1 MKINYYRNEEIVNNL
16 FKAITYE
23 KCDMSLTLN
32 DEAIQKQE
40 AIVRSET
47 STDREKEVARV
58 KIQKLWTV
66 EAEIKKQ
73 QEEVADVHE
82 LICTEIAKTEN
93 EHHAS
98 NDLIAVRNVL
108 RLSCCDENNKFF
120 KLAILTDDTKFDS
133 FYNAM
138 VSLHDMEN
146 EEIGNNGLR
155 QYSKNANET
164 ANNLAGNIQSL
175 IKQMFS
181 IPIENEYTQKVN
193 IKFNKSDMN
202 AVHECFVTGLKV
214 DKTKNKDG
222 IDIDGVSFRYAI
234 EKRQKQDGTIEYK
247 GVRFKET
254 LAKLAFA
261 RLFRVKSTPSSSP
274 IESKTTKKSIKT
286 AKKAVTKK
294 EESEFLK
301 LDKKEISETD
311 LDIIHDTYPDVTS
324 KNLGVTDKGEDF
336 EEVKLSLNDK
346 TITVYVCLAD

>member
-1 MKINYYRNEEIVNNL
+1 MENTMKINYNVNNGNEEVINEL
-16 FKAITYE
+16 FEAITYE
-23 KCDMSLTLN
+23 KCDMLLTLN

-58 KIQKLWTV
+58 KIQKLWAT

-120 KLAILTDDTKFDS
+120 KLAIITDSIKFDS

-146 EEIGNNGLR
+146 EEISDNGLR

-175 IKQMFS
+175 IKKMFS

-222 IDIDGVSFRYAI
+222 VDIDGVSFRYAI

-261 RLFRVKSTPSSSP
+261 RLFRVKATPTTT
-274 IESKTTKKSIKT
+274 EVTKAKTKT
-286 AKKAVTKK
+286 EKKAVNK
-294 EESEFLK
+294 EE
-301 LDKKEISETD
+301 
-311 LDIIHDTYPDVTS
+311 VAG
-324 KNLGVTDKGEDF
+324 N
-336 EEVKLSLNDK
+336 
-346 TITVYVCLAD
+346 